1 MNNIKS
7 PKKIEMI
14 LDEIGGMLTDEQ
26 RWYLQK
32 HFKQQLKQ
40 AFVHGIMSGP
50 NGNFDKYYEQK
61 YALDLFTRCRLL
73 NISRMS

>member
-1 MNNIKS
+1 MNNTKS

-14 LDEIGGMLTDEQ
+14 LQEIGGVLTDEQ
-26 RWYLQK
+26 KLYLQR

-50 NGNFDKYYEQK
+50 DGNFDKYYEQK
-61 YALDLFTRCRLL
+61 YMEPIKPDDHFG
-73 NISRMS
+73 I

>member
-1 MNNIKS
+1 MSANKS

-14 LDEIGGMLTDEQ
+14 LEEIGGVLSDEQ
-26 RWYLQK
+26 KLYLQR

-50 NGNFDKYYEQK
+50 NGNFETYYTQK
-61 YALDLFTRCRLL
+61 YDEPIKPDDHFG
-73 NISRMS
+73 I

>member
-1 MNNIKS
+1 
-7 PKKIEMI
+7 
-14 LDEIGGMLTDEQ
+14 MLTDEQ

-61 YALDLFTRCRLL
+61 YAEPIKPDDHFG
-73 NISRMS
+73 I